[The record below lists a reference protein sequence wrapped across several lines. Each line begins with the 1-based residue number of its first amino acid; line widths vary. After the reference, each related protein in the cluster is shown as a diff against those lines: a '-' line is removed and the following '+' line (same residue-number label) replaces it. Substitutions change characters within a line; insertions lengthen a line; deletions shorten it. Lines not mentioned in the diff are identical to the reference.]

1 MRHTAPCPYE
11 VPYFLAKNMD
21 LQTFENSLNNDA
33 PPPGISRALQ
43 ALWQDAND
51 DWDEAHRLAQKEDDR
66 AGAWVHAYLHRK
78 EGDPSNAAYWYR
90 RAGRP
95 VSGRSLEEEWKEI
108 AEALLA

>member
-1 MRHTAPCPYE
+1 
-11 VPYFLAKNMD
+11 MD
-21 LQTFENSLNNDA
+21 LQTFENSLNNNA

-90 RAGRP
+90 RANRA
-95 VSGRSLEEEWKEI
+95 VSNLSLDDEWREI
-108 AEALLA
+108 VEALLAKHGG